1 MVNKATKQ
9 SPLKNGNPSHTL
21 TAEEQRAGGRKSGK
35 VRAKNRTFKDI
46 LEQLGRMQ
54 TTDSGNRKIM
64 AASGVADEEMTNDMA
79 KMFRLEQKAQSGD
92 LRAIELLAKLR
103 KQLTD
108 QVEFNDITPPQPLS
122 PRKANLKKEEKK

>member
-1 MVNKATKQ
+1 MEQKQ

-21 TAEEQRAGGRKSGK
+21 TTEEQRAGGKKSGE
-35 VRAKNRTFKDI
+35 VRARNRTFKDI
-46 LEQLGRMQ
+46 LEQLGRMS
-54 TTDSGNRKIM
+54 TTNNANRKIM
-64 AASGVADEEMTNDMA
+64 ASNGVPDNEMTNDMA

-92 LRAIELLAKLR
+92 LRALELLAKLR

-122 PRKANLKKEEKK
+122 PRKAKEKKDASE

>member
-1 MVNKATKQ
+1 MTK
-9 SPLKNGNPSHTL
+9 SPLKNGNPQHEL
-21 TAEEQRAGGRKSGK
+21 TEEEARKGGKKSGE
-35 VRAKNRTFKDI
+35 VRARNRTFKDI

-54 TTDSGNRKIM
+54 TTNSGNRRIM
-64 AASGVADEEMTNDMA
+64 AANGVADEEMTNDMA

-92 LRAIELLAKLR
+92 LRALELLAKLR

-122 PRKANLKKEEKK
+122 PRKAKEKEEEKGRGDE